1 MCGIVGYIG
10 QRKAYPILIKGL
22 KRLEYR
28 GYDSAGVA
36 LISDN
41 RQLNVYKAKGKVS
54 ELETFVAQKDISGSI
69 GIAHTRWAT
78 HGEPCSVN
86 AHPHYSSSERLALI
100 HNGIIE
106 NYHELTEQFH
116 LEGQLVSQT
125 DSEVAARVLDAL
137 YDGDPLKAIQ
147 KLQELIVGSYGFC
160 ILFDDQP
167 GSVYAIRRVSP
178 LVASYTHAGAIIASD
193 LTALIPYSNQYF
205 VVPEDKIVRLTPY
218 KVHVYN
224 MDENFTKVYPEI
236 MTVNWNMD
244 AAMKNGY
251 PHFMM
256 KEIHEQ
262 PEAMKNTILPRISKG
277 LPDFSDDKIPDEIFK
292 DCNQIH
298 IVACGTAMHTGMVA
312 RALME
317 PILRIPVTVTIASE
331 FRYEQPLID
340 EHTLVLIISQSGETI
355 DTLAALRLAHEY
367 GSKTL
372 AIVNVKGS
380 TIARESDYVLYTHA
394 GPEIAVASTKA
405 YSVQLAALYMI
416 SCRMALVRCK
426 FTEKQAMDFLSDLLD
441 VIPAM
446 ETMIAQE
453 EMIKGVVSHIIQSP
467 DAFFIGRGLDY
478 AFSLE
483 GALKLKEISYIHA
496 EAYAAGE
503 LKHGT
508 IALISDQVPVIAIA
522 TQEHVFSKTISNI
535 REVKARGAFVILLT
549 KEGSVVDD
557 NLADI
562 RIRIP
567 DVDDRFTVFPIAVVL
582 QLIAYYASL
591 GKNLDVDQPRN
602 LAKSVTVE

>member
-1 MCGIVGYIG
+1 MCGIIGYSG
-10 QRKAYPILIKGL
+10 PLDASKILLDGL
-22 KRLEYR
+22 SGLEYR
-28 GYDSAGVA
+28 GYDSAGIG
-36 LISDN
+36 LCMEDTSICI
-41 RQLNVYKAKGKVS
+41 AKKVGKVKNLR
-54 ELETFVAQKDISGSI
+54 EYCAANIHGTAHSGI
-69 GIAHTRWAT
+69 GHTRWAT
-78 HGEPCSVN
+78 HGGVTDAN
-86 AHPHYSSSERLALI
+86 AHPHRAGKVTLI

-125 DSEVAARVLDAL
+125 DSEVTARVLDAL

-292 DCNQIH
+292 DCTQIH

-453 EMIKGVVSHIIQSP
+453 EMINGVVSHIIQSP

-508 IALISDQVPVIAIA
+508 IALISDQVPIIAIA